1 MQCPP
6 SERMVFEKE
15 LKKNKYV
22 DNSLYTDGCQKGAAW
37 VKVISEI
44 KLHNFRNDKVQHGK
58 ENNHSEKE
66 IELPLTLLSFL
77 LGHTS
82 WQSLCIQ
89 ARKYYLEINKYSY
102 YIFRL

>member
-15 LKKNKYV
+15 LKKNRYV

-58 ENNHSEKE
+58 SNDYAEEEMKLSLTAPIISSWTYQLAKSLHTGTE
-66 IELPLTLLSFL
+66 ILS
-77 LGHTS
+77 
-82 WQSLCIQ
+82 
-89 ARKYYLEINKYSY
+89 
-102 YIFRL
+102 